1 MKDKKLQ
8 CQPEF
13 GQVWLDQLV
22 DKSDPIVKVADM
34 IDWDAIERNLRQ
46 YFPSDMG
53 APCASFRLV
62 AGLLFLKYMYGHSDD
77 EVLDLWRRD
86 PYYQYFCGGEVY
98 VRRFPISRPTLSNW
112 RKRLGEEGVDKLL
125 AASVELAK
133 LVRMICD
140 DDCAKLICD
149 TTPTEKNIA
158 YPMDGWLYDA
168 ARRLLARFARAM
180 GIPVSDEHDREAK
193 RLNLQARRLCRRKD
207 RGPFNETLA
216 EMRENVRSLIAE
228 IQGSLDAVPDQ
239 ADRRF
244 MEDEIKVAERVLAQK
259 RKDKNKIL
267 SMHERGV
274 ACMFSGKPGKRFG
287 FGYKTHLATTLRMQ
301 IVTAVRALDGAPYD
315 GHSLEEVLRV
325 SECITGVVPE
335 TAFVDKGYRGHN
347 ARSAKVCIAGMH
359 KGLSEEDIE
368 DLKKRPR
375 IEASIGYMKQSGHL
389 GLCRLKGR
397 QGDSVNAVL
406 CGAAYN
412 IRKVMLWLER
422 EQNLQNRPF
431 ACPIV

>member
-1 MKDKKLQ
+1 MKNKNLQ

-22 DKSDPIVKVADM
+22 DKSDTIVRVADM
-34 IDWDAIERNLRQ
+34 IDWDAIERDLRQ

-62 AGLLFLKYMYGHSDD
+62 VGLLLLKHMYGHSDD

-112 RKRLGEEGVDKLL
+112 RKRLGEEGADRILE
-125 AASVELAK
+125 ASVELAK
-133 LVRMICD
+133 LARMIGD
-140 DDCAKLICD
+140 DDFLKLICD

-158 YPMDGWLYDA
+158 HPTDGGLYDA
-168 ARRLLARFARAM
+168 ARRLLARLALAM
-180 GIPVSDEHDREAK
+180 GILVSDEHDREAK
-193 RLNLQARRLCRRKD
+193 RLNVQARRLCRRKD

-216 EMRENVRSLIAE
+216 EMRGNVRSLIAE
-228 IQGSLDAVPDQ
+228 ILGKLDAVPDR
-239 ADRRF
+239 ASRRF
-244 MEDEIKVAERVLAQK
+244 MEDEIKVVERVLTQR

-267 SMHERGV
+267 SMHERDV
-274 ACMFSGKPGKRFG
+274 ACMFSGKPGKRY
-287 FGYKTHLATTLRMQ
+287 GYGHKNQIAATHRMQ
-301 IVTAVRALDGAPYD
+301 IVTAIRALDGAPYD
-315 GHSLEEVLRV
+315 GHSLEEILRV
-325 SECITGVVPE
+325 SERITGVVPE
-335 TAFVDKGYRGHN
+335 TAFADRGYRGHN

-368 DLKKRPR
+368 DLKKRSR

-389 GLCRLKGR
+389 GRCRLKGR
-397 QGDSVNAVL
+397 LGDSVNAVL

-412 IRKVMLWLER
+412 VRKVMIWLEK
-422 EQNLQNRPF
+422 EPALQS
-431 ACPIV
+431 